1 MKDHVL
7 PITFARCCRLLMPA
21 VLLCAAPLYA
31 ELPGKLG
38 ELEKK
43 LPQVKVE
50 ETVINVS
57 PETRIYLPNGSMDLN
72 LKQSFR
78 NATVDFGSHYDFVDN
93 SMGFTLD
100 FLYDLKPLS
109 PGVNLYDRANFNEVF
124 SDKRHLQRAQAIA
137 PYLEYH
143 FSPTWSTKGAIRF
156 ENTYTDEV
164 TTLLR
169 IDQGRNNT
177 AELSFNHDNIDDK
190 KAFPTGGRENLIFI
204 HSLDHMGSDFSYT
217 QTELRLRRFLYFYDS
232 QWLEY
237 KLFAG
242 YPNDAGTRP
251 LTSVYTAG
259 GYRMLRGYDFKE
271 FRGNAL
277 IHHVITYNLPIRAF
291 GEMDQK
297 HISFSLV
304 TWDIFMEA
312 AKIGEREIYTTSGEV
327 KASGGAGIGYKI
339 MVFGQFPIQ
348 IELSAAKAFEPRETM
363 YYLTL
368 STIYFTLR
376 ND

>member
-1 MKDHVL
+1 M
-7 PITFARCCRLLMPA
+7 
-21 VLLCAAPLYA
+21 
-31 ELPGKLG
+31 G
-38 ELEKK
+38 EIEKK

-78 NATVDFGSHYDFVDN
+78 NASVDFGSHYDFVDN

-109 PGVNLYDRANFNEVF
+109 PGVNLYDKANFNEVF
-124 SDKRHLQRAQAIA
+124 SDTRHLQRSQAIA

-143 FSPTWSTKGAIRF
+143 LTPTLSTKGALRF
-156 ENTYTDEV
+156 ENTYTDDIS
-164 TTLLR
+164 TQLR
-169 IDQGRNNT
+169 IEQGRNNT
-177 AELSFNHDNIDDK
+177 AELSFNHDNTDEK
-190 KAFPTGGRENLIFI
+190 QAYPTGGRENIMMI
-204 HSLDHMGSDFSYT
+204 HSLDHFGSDFSYT
-217 QTELRLRRFLYFYDS
+217 QTELRVRRFLYFYDS

-237 KLFAG
+237 KLFCG
-242 YPNDAGTRP
+242 YPNDPGTRP
-251 LTSVYTAG
+251 LTAVYTAG
-259 GYRMLRGYDFKE
+259 GYRLLRGYNFKE

-277 IHHVITYNLPIRAF
+277 IHNALTYNLPIKSF
-291 GEMDQK
+291 GQINEK
-297 HISFSLV
+297 NISFSLV

-312 AKIGEREIYTTSGEV
+312 VKIGEREIYTTSDEI
-327 KASGGAGIGYKI
+327 KASAGAGIGYKI

-348 IELSAAKAFEPRETM
+348 IEVSAAKAFEPREVM
-363 YYLTL
+363 YYLTF